1 MTQFWAIIGKVQTM
15 ADGGIRVY
23 LDLPETAL
31 VEMAELA
38 AYQINAVVVDVTIE
52 PRNTGLDQGN
62 GKERHKLEK
71 GAKRQS
77 KWETAEGQ
85 SPN

>member
-1 MTQFWAIIGKVQTM
+1 MLRYHQRRGWDVTQFWAIIGKVQTM

-38 AYQINAVVVDVTIE
+38 AYQINAVVVDVAIR
-52 PRNTGLDQGN
+52 PRVDD
-62 GKERHKLEK
+62 EREQERAGSL
-71 GAKRQS
+71 G
-77 KWETAEGQ
+77 
-85 SPN
+85 